1 MMRTILLI
9 AVIVSTTALDLPSNF
24 KTCKKSDPTVLEC
37 ITDAV
42 KDAVVSLAKGLKS
55 FKILPIEPLAVD
67 TLKIGESQGSVSL
80 KQEYRNAKIYGLTKD
95 LQVYNYTI
103 DWDNL
108 IFRSKSFTPQVDFI
122 ADYKVD
128 GKILLLPIRGEGKCN
143 ISMHDLITKHEIH
156 FEKFQKDGETY
167 MRSTKYMVKFIPK
180 HVSLHFDNLFN
191 GDNILGQQMHRFL
204 NENSDLI
211 FKELEAPYEETFGLV
226 FTKITNDIF
235 TRVPMNKIFK

>member
-9 AVIVSTTALDLPSNF
+9 AVIASTTALDLPSNF
-24 KTCKKSDPTVLEC
+24 KTCKKSDPKVLEC
-37 ITDAV
+37 IADAV

-55 FKILPIEPLAVD
+55 FKILPIDPLVVD
-67 TLKIGESQGSVSL
+67 SLKIGESQGSVSL
-80 KQEYRNAKIYGLTKD
+80 KQEYRNVKIYGLTKD

-108 IFRSKSFTPQVDFI
+108 IFRSESFNPQVDFV
-122 ADYKVD
+122 ADYKLD

-143 ISMHDLITKHEIH
+143 ISIHDLITKHEIH
-156 FEKFQKDGETY
+156 YEKFQKDGETY
-167 MRSTKYMVKFIPK
+167 MRSTKYMVNFIPK

-191 GDNILGQQMHRFL
+191 GDNILGEQMHRFL

-226 FTKITNDIF
+226 FTKLTNDIF
-235 TRVPMNKIFK
+235 SRVPMNKIFK